1 MEVDALPRV
10 DEHATVVAAGVDEVW
25 RALTETL
32 DRTCSRP
39 GAARYARL
47 VGCVDRAVAGPR
59 PLAEG
64 SAFPGFRVVGAVPG
78 EELVLRGSHRFS
90 VYAFVFRLDELAP
103 GRTRLR
109 AETRAVFPG
118 PAGAV
123 YRLLV
128 IGSGGHAAGVRRL
141 LAGIRRRAE

>member
-1 MEVDALPRV
+1 MEVDALPHV
-10 DEHATVVAAGVDEVW
+10 DEHATAVAAGVDEVW

-32 DRTCSRP
+32 DRAYSRP
-39 GAARYARL
+39 GWARYARL
-47 VGCVDRAVAGPR
+47 VGCADRTAAGPR
-59 PLAEG
+59 PLAVG
-64 SAFPGFRVVGAVPG
+64 SVFPGFRVVGAVPG
-78 EELVLRGSHRFS
+78 GELVLRGSHRFS
-90 VYAFVFRLDELAP
+90 AYAFVFRLDELAP

>member
-1 MEVDALPRV
+1 VEVDALPRV

-32 DRTCSRP
+32 DRTYSRP
-39 GAARYARL
+39 GPARYARL
-47 VGCVDRAVAGPR
+47 VGCADRTASGPR

-64 SAFPGFRVVGAVPG
+64 SVFPGFRVVGAVPG
-78 EELVLRGSHRFS
+78 GELVLRGSHRFS
-90 VYAFVFRLDELAP
+90 AYAFVFRLDELAP

-128 IGSGGHAAGVRRL
+128 IGSGGHAAGVCRL